1 MFQSMK
7 HYFFSI
13 FILNTLFYDTIYTGD
28 IMQKILV
35 VEDDQ
40 LIQRSLKEALEL
52 KDYEVIQ
59 AFNVKQTLEIMNL
72 SIDLIIMDIQL
83 PDGNGISLCQHIRE
97 NYRTPLL
104 FLTCK
109 NSEQSIVEGLSAGG
123 DDYVCKPFGIQEL
136 YARIQSLLRR
146 IPVNQDIIYTADLKI
161 DTKNYQVYKNGQ
173 LLDLTNVCY
182 HILLCLI
189 QHHGM
194 VITRQNLLDLV
205 ESQTQHFIEDNTLSV
220 HMKRIRQ
227 TLGTYHGQS
236 YIETLRGV
244 GYRWGQ

>member
-59 AFNVKQTLEIMNL
+59 AFNVKQTLEIMNS

-97 NYRTPLL
+97 NYQTPLL

-109 NSEQSIVEGLSAGG
+109 NSEQSIVEGLGAGG